1 MASKGS
7 GSGEE
12 TPGAAEPAPGGL
24 NGLTFLN
31 TREAGAARE
40 LTERLQA
47 LGAEVIEC
55 PMLAFAPPESWAPF
69 DSTVA
74 ELRPEDWVAFTSA
87 TAVRF
92 TLERLGALG
101 KSARILAAAHL
112 AAVGGSTAAAL
123 EARDLTVE
131 LVPEKFQAE
140 ELLAALLYRV
150 PSGGRVWLP
159 RAETARE
166 VLVEGLEKAGLQVK
180 VTPVYRTVMP
190 PDGLSHAEEALRSGG
205 LDWIIFTS
213 SSTVNHLIRLLREAG
228 AKPLADTGAKFA
240 CLGSIT
246 AETAREHG
254 LTVSV
259 QPGRQDLEGL
269 VAAVVA
275 HVTGVR
281 G

>member
-1 MASKGS
+1 M
-7 GSGEE
+7 
-12 TPGAAEPAPGGL
+12 
-24 NGLTFLN
+24 
-31 TREAGAARE
+31 
-40 LTERLQA
+40 
-47 LGAEVIEC
+47 EC

-74 ELRPEDWVAFTSA
+74 ELLPEDWVAFTSA

-92 TLERLGALG
+92 ALERLSALG
-101 KSARILAAAHL
+101 KPARVLAGAHL

-123 EARDLTVE
+123 EARGLAVE
-131 LVPEKFQAE
+131 LVPERFQAE
-140 ELLAALLYRV
+140 DLLAALLEQL

-159 RAETARE
+159 RAEAARE
-166 VLVEGLEKAGLQVK
+166 VLVEGLENAGLQVK

-190 PDGLSHAEEALRSGG
+190 PEGLGRAEEALQSGR

-213 SSTVNHLIRLLREAG
+213 SSTVNHLIRLLDEAG
-228 AKPLADTGAKFA
+228 VKPLADSDAKIA
-240 CLGSIT
+240 CLGSVT
-246 AETAREHG
+246 AETARQHG

-275 HVTGVR
+275 HVSGHC

>member
-7 GSGEE
+7 GSSGE
-12 TPGAAEPAPGGL
+12 TPGAAESAPGGL
-24 NGLTFLN
+24 SGLTFLN
-31 TREAGAARE
+31 TREAVAARE

-47 LGAEVIEC
+47 LGADVLEC
-55 PMLAFAPPESWAPF
+55 PMLAFVPPESWTPF
-69 DSTVA
+69 DSRVA
-74 ELRPEDWVAFTSA
+74 ELRAEDWVAFTSA
-87 TAVRF
+87 TAVHF

-101 KSARILAAAHL
+101 KPAEFLAGAHL

-123 EARDLTVE
+123 EARGLAVE
-131 LVPEKFQAE
+131 LIPERFQAE
-140 ELLAALLYRV
+140 ELLAALLEQL

-159 RAETARE
+159 RAEAARE
-166 VLVEGLEKAGLQVK
+166 VLVEGLENAGVQVE

-190 PDGLSHAEEALRSGG
+190 PEGLGRAEEALQSGR

-213 SSTVNHLIRLLREAG
+213 SSTVNHLIRLLSEAG
-228 AKPLADTGAKFA
+228 AKPLADTGAKIA

-246 AETAREHG
+246 AETVRQHG

-259 QPGRQDLEGL
+259 QPGRHDLDGL

-275 HVTGVR
+275 HVSGR
-281 G
+281 SE